1 MEKKYTPGQG
11 RKLTNKVNP
20 YFLLSNLNKYLS
32 KDEIIFSDTG
42 SAIAWITQSFN
53 FNSKHRLIHDFN
65 NTAMGYALP
74 ASIGA
79 KLANQK
85 FNVTCLVGDGSF
97 MMNIQELSTLKE
109 YKIPI
114 KILLINNE
122 GYSMVKQTQDQ
133 WLNSK
138 YFATSQNQGLSFPN
152 FKNIASS
159 FDIDYLRITKDTQ
172 ISKLEKLKKLQ
183 KVFL

>member
-1 MEKKYTPGQG
+1 
-11 RKLTNKVNP
+11 
-20 YFLLSNLNKYLS
+20 
-32 KDEIIFSDTG
+32 
-42 SAIAWITQSFN
+42 
-53 FNSKHRLIHDFN
+53 
-65 NTAMGYALP
+65 
-74 ASIGA
+74 
-79 KLANQK
+79 
-85 FNVTCLVGDGSF
+85 

-152 FKNIASS
+152 FKKIASS
-159 FDIDYLRITKDTQ
+159 FDIDYLRY
-172 ISKLEKLKKLQ
+172 LKIIK
-183 KVFL
+183 FLN